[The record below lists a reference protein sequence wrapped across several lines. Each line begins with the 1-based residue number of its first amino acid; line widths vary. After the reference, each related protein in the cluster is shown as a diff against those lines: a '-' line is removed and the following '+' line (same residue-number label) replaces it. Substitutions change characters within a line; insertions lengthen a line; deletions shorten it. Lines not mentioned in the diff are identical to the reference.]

1 MELLGGEQWEAVS
14 KIEAHLIAE
23 HAHRARSRAV
33 CLCGTLGKDA
43 VKERKIL
50 LHDIVMY
57 TFFFFCYTDCVR
69 TAGASSGTFLR
80 VEVVG
85 AVADVLLEANR
96 HAVVREQHVAARR
109 TVRQSHSLLTKISH
123 GVSVG
128 EINGGEG

>member
-1 MELLGGEQWEAVS
+1 MTVDRTKVAVLVCPLIPYSHTMLLKVMHVGVATQKPQQLVDDRLEVELLGGEQGEAVS

-57 TFFFFCYTDCVR
+57 TFFLFCYTDCVR
-69 TAGASSGTFLR
+69 TAGASSGTCELFM
-80 VEVVG
+80 
-85 AVADVLLEANR
+85 R
-96 HAVVREQHVAARR
+96 H
-109 TVRQSHSLLTKISH
+109 SC
-123 GVSVG
+123 G
-128 EINGGEG
+128 